1 MRLTTKCA
9 PVTIPQKRTA
19 SKRYT
24 IAKINGVEISRRVST
39 TVLRGFMMKERAR
52 MRRIMRRRH
61 FIVVV
66 LFGCMVVLR
75 RGYGC

>member
-1 MRLTTKCA
+1 M
-9 PVTIPQKRTA
+9 
-19 SKRYT
+19 
-24 IAKINGVEISRRVST
+24 
-39 TVLRGFMMKERAR
+39 VLRGFMMKERAR